1 MNGWSAFGWISYYL
15 PHDGDSGGFADCED
29 SNVSEG
35 CDDDGFALWSVVVV
49 MMMVAVVVVN
59 GRVFGLFPPDLRTV

>member
-15 PHDGDSGGFADCED
+15 PHDGDIGGFADCED

-35 CDDDGFALWSVVVV
+35 GDDGGFAV
-49 MMMVAVVVVN
+49 
-59 GRVFGLFPPDLRTV
+59 